1 MRLWSKQLIHVLPR
15 QQLVAQWRECS
26 AIAGNILTK
35 GIPNHILVNKIMDYP
50 IDHFITFTAR
60 VHGEMTM
67 RGYRTT
73 KTVWDKIEKLNPNW
87 QTVDFNELFKNWMD
101 NTYLTVCYWNL
112 VEKYQ
117 CGGISQE
124 EWDKIKNF
132 INTCEYRPI
141 ILYTKKFY

>member
-15 QQLVAQWRECS
+15 QQLVANWRECS

-35 GIPNHILVNKIMDYP
+35 GTPNHILVNKIMDYP

-60 VHGEMTM
+60 IHGEMTM

-87 QTVDFNELFKNWMD
+87 QIVDFDELFKDWMD
-101 NTYLTVCYWNL
+101 NTYLTICYWNL
-112 VEKYQ
+112 YEKYS
-117 CGGISQE
+117 CGGMTAD
-124 EWDKIKNF
+124 EWYKINNEF
-132 INTCEYRPI
+132 
-141 ILYTKKFY
+141 YTIGNCPFVKCL

>member
-1 MRLWSKQLIHVLPR
+1 MRLWHKELLHVLPR

-35 GIPNHILVNKIMDYP
+35 GTPNHILVNKIMDYP
-50 IDHFITFTAR
+50 IDHFITFTAQ
-60 VHGEMTM
+60 VHGEMTI
-67 RGYRTT
+67 RGYKTT
-73 KTVWDKIEKLNPNW
+73 KTVWDKIERLNPNW
-87 QTVDFNELFKNWMD
+87 QPVNYDELYDQWMN
-101 NTYLTVCYWNL
+101 NTYLTICYWNL

>member
-15 QQLVAQWRECS
+15 QQLLGQWKECS

-35 GIPNHILVNKIMDYP
+35 GTSNHILVNKIMDYP

-87 QTVDFNELFKNWMD
+87 QTVDFNELYNQWMD
-101 NTYLTVCYWNL
+101 STYLTICFWNL
-112 VEKYQ
+112 YEKY
-117 CGGISQE
+117 
-124 EWDKIKNF
+124 
-132 INTCEYRPI
+132 
-141 ILYTKKFY
+141 

>member
-15 QQLVAQWRECS
+15 QQLLGQWKECS
-26 AIAGNILTK
+26 AITGNILTK
-35 GIPNHILVNKIMDYP
+35 GTPNHILVNKIMNYP

-87 QTVDFNELFKNWMD
+87 ETIPFEKLYYYWMD
-101 NTYLTVCYWNL
+101 DEYFKICYYNL
-112 VEKYQ
+112 KEKYMCDSIQ
-117 CGGISQE
+117 DS
-124 EWDKIKNF
+124 EW
-132 INTCEYRPI
+132 RPI
-141 ILYTKKFY
+141 EELAKEIITLRYM

>member
-1 MRLWSKQLIHVLPR
+1 MRLWSKQFIHVLPR

-35 GIPNHILVNKIMDYP
+35 GTPNHILVNKIMDYP
-50 IDHFITFTAR
+50 IDHFISYSALVR
-60 VHGEMTM
+60 GEMGN
-67 RGYRTT
+67 RGY
-73 KTVWDKIEKLNPNW
+73 KTMDSVANKIISLKPDW
-87 QTVDFNELFKNWMD
+87 KAIPYNELYDQWMD
-101 NTYLTVCYWNL
+101 NIYLNICYWNL

-141 ILYTKKFY
+141 ILYTKN

>member
-26 AIAGNILTK
+26 AIAGNIFTK
-35 GIPNHILVNKIMDYP
+35 GTPNHILVNKIMDYP

-87 QTVDFNELFKNWMD
+87 ETVDFNELYSKWM
-101 NTYLTVCYWNL
+101 NIEYLEICYWNL
-112 VEKYQ
+112 REKYS
-117 CGGISQE
+117 CGGFSE
-124 EWDKIKNF
+124 NEWK
-132 INTCEYRPI
+132 PI
-141 ILYTKKFY
+141 ERVYDIEMLNCAMFK